1 MTAHSASQIIAID
14 AMSGDGGAAVSVDA
28 VALFLKKHA
37 DTELALVGNKSELQ
51 KHIAAL
57 PVAKKKL
64 VARCTIVEASEV
76 VEMEDS
82 TRVAL
87 KNKKDSSMRVAIN
100 SVKTGQAGACVSAGN
115 TGALLAISKFVLK
128 TLPGIARPAICTT
141 LPSLSGHTHMLDL
154 GANVDCTSEHLFQFA
169 VMGAELASAVDSN
182 ASPSVGLLNI
192 GSEDVKGNEQV
203 KDAAQLL
210 EQLQDQVNFNY
221 VGFVEGDEIYT
232 GDCNVIVC
240 DGFVGNVSLK
250 SSEGVA
256 RMIRQFMR
264 EEFLSG
270 PFSKLAGLMARP
282 VLKSF
287 SRRIDPR
294 RYNGASLLGL
304 QGVVIKSH
312 GGADALAFS
321 NAINIA
327 RLEIEK
333 NVPARIGQQI
343 ASQLHRAGDDEKP
356 AKDSNNKSH
365 NQSADNGA
373 GQAANIP

>member
-1 MTAHSASQIIAID
+1 MPNTSQTIAID

-28 VALFLKKHA
+28 VALFLKKQPN
-37 DTELALVGNKSELQ
+37 TQLALVGNTAELQ
-51 KHIAAL
+51 KHINAL
-57 PVAKKKL
+57 PAAKKKL
-64 VARCTIVEASEV
+64 VSNCTIIDATEV

-82 TRVAL
+82 TREAL
-87 KNKKDSSMRVAIN
+87 RNKKDSSMRVSIN
-100 SVKTGQAGACVSAGN
+100 SVKSGQAGACVSAGN

-141 LPSLSGHTHMLDL
+141 LPTIAGHTHMLDL

-169 VMGAELASAVDSN
+169 VMGAELAAAVDSN
-182 ASPSVGLLNI
+182 PSPSVGLLNI
-192 GSEDVKGNEQV
+192 GSEDVKGNDQV

-210 EQLQDQVNFNY
+210 EQLKDQVNFNY
-221 VGFVEGDEIYT
+221 VGFVEGDQIYT

-250 SSEGVA
+250 SVEGVA
-256 RMIRQFMR
+256 RMIRHFMR
-264 EEFLSG
+264 EEFLAS

-321 NAINIA
+321 NAIDIA

-333 NVPARIGQQI
+333 NVPARIGEQI
-343 ASQLHRAGDDEKP
+343 ASQLHRASNDD
-356 AKDSNNKSH
+356 
-365 NQSADNGA
+365 SADKQPE
-373 GQAANIP
+373 QAARMP